1 MTAQRRL
8 LRFAFI
14 LLLVLVA
21 VALLGPFLV
30 ARDPMRIDLAARF
43 LAPLQAGHLLG
54 CDQLGRDVAA
64 RLLAGL
70 RWSLGIAAGATLIAF
85 LLGTAIG
92 LLAAR
97 SRALFGTALRQVTI
111 FTQSFPVFVLA
122 VSIVA
127 VIGKS
132 GFATLV
138 LTLGLVT
145 WPVFA
150 RVVQA
155 EASSLFTRE
164 YVLAAEMMQ
173 MGGARLLLRH
183 VLPALVPSLSVLLVF
198 HFADMI
204 IAESALSFLGIGAPL
219 GAATWGGML
228 NESRAHMLTAPW
240 MLLAPAACLVLL
252 VVGAHALGQ
261 RLREAT
267 A

>member
-1 MTAQRRL
+1 MTRL
-8 LRFAFI
+8 LRFAG
-14 LLLVLVA
+14 LLLLAIVVI
-21 VALLGPFLV
+21 ALLGPVLLG
-30 ARDPMRIDLAARF
+30 RDPMQIDLAARF
-43 LAPLQAGHLLG
+43 LPPLAEGHLLG
-54 CDQLGRDVAA
+54 SDQLGRDVAA

-70 RWSLGIAAGATLIAF
+70 RWSLSIAAGATLIAF

-97 SRALFGTALRQVTI
+97 SRALVGTALRQVTI
-111 FTQSFPVFVLA
+111 FTQSFPFFVLA

-127 VIGKS
+127 VVGKS
-132 GFATLV
+132 GFDTLV

-173 MGGARLLLRH
+173 MRTARLFLRH
-183 VLPALVPSLSVLLVF
+183 ILPALVPSLSVLLVF

-228 NESRAHMLTAPW
+228 NESRAHMLAAPW

-252 VVGAHALGQ
+252 VVGAHALAQ
-261 RLREAT
+261 RLREA
-267 A
+267 AA